1 MEKVIEVKRFIEN
14 YKDEKFD
21 LIVIGGGITG
31 ATVAYEAASRGL
43 SVALLE
49 KSDFG
54 SATSAATSKM
64 IHGGLRYLQT
74 FEFGLV
80 RESLKER
87 RTLTNIAPNF
97 IHPTSFLY
105 TVYKNDKLPNFMLKM
120 AMLLYEAFSFDKN
133 RLWDKSKTMP
143 LHKSVSAM
151 QVLKLF
157 PNALKEGLTG
167 GQMYYDCASH
177 SPERLTLAFIKS
189 AYKYGTSIANY
200 TKVQDFITEQNGN
213 IKTVKG
219 VRVLDELSGIEHNI
233 NANLVINCSGPWA
246 DLLLEKVKRNGNG
259 QELRRSEGIHF
270 ITKKLV
276 DKGVF
281 LGSTK
286 LGKHFFLSPYR
297 NHTIIGTSDKEFIGD
312 PDDYKV
318 TKNAIEELLEDVNNS
333 FGSSEKIKYEDIV
346 YTYGGLRP
354 LVEDQTEDVYNT
366 SRKYEITGEK
376 KNGIEGLIT
385 VEGGKFTTSRM
396 LAEKAIDKAIK
407 ILSSPKKKSISETT
421 HLHASKIDDF
431 KEFVE
436 EKQREYHEYLPEQ
449 IEYLAKSYGTE
460 IDELF
465 SIIIEN
471 EKFREPLNN
480 DGENLA
486 QVQFAIRNEMAQTL
500 SDIMLRRTGLGLLG
514 NPGKETINK
523 IAALAAAELG
533 WDDEKLANEVAEM
546 EKALQLPK

>member
-1 MEKVIEVKRFIEN
+1 VNRFIEN
-14 YKDEKFD
+14 YKGKKFD
-21 LIVIGGGITG
+21 LVVIGGGITG

-64 IHGGLRYLQT
+64 IHGGLRYLST

-87 RTLTNIAPNF
+87 RILTNIAPNF
-97 IHPTSFLY
+97 IQPTSFLY
-105 TVYKNDKLPNFMLKM
+105 TVYKNDKLPNFMMKI
-120 AMLLYEAFSFDKN
+120 AMLFYEVFSFDKN
-133 RLWDKSKTMP
+133 RLWDKSKQMP
-143 LHKSVSAM
+143 SHKSVSAK

-157 PNALKEGLTG
+157 PNALKEGLKG

-177 SPERLTLAFIKS
+177 SPERLTLTFVKS
-189 AYKYGTSIANY
+189 AYTYGASVANY
-200 TKVQDFITEQNGN
+200 TKVLDFITDQDGD

-219 VRVLDELSGIEHNI
+219 VRVLDELSGVEYTIHS
-233 NANLVINCSGPWA
+233 NLVINCSGPWA
-246 DLLLEKVKRNGNG
+246 DLLLEKVKKNGIV
-259 QELRRSEGIHF
+259 QELRRSEGIHV

-281 LGSTK
+281 LGSTA

-297 NHTIIGTSDKEFIGD
+297 NHTIIGTTDKEFIGK

-318 TKNAIEELLEDVNNS
+318 TKEAITELLDDVNHS

-354 LVEDQTEDVYNT
+354 LVEDQTEDVYNS

-376 KNGIEGLIT
+376 KNGIKGLIT

-407 ILSSPKKKSISETT
+407 ILSLPKKKSISETT
-421 HLHASKIDDF
+421 HLSGSQIDNF

-436 EKQREYHEYLPEQ
+436 KKQKQYPEYLPAQ

-465 SIIIEN
+465 SISKDH
-471 EKFREPLNN
+471 EKFKEILNE

-486 QVQFAIRNEMAQTL
+486 QVQFAIRNEMAKTL
-500 SDIMLRRTGLGLLG
+500 SDIMLRRTGLALLG

-523 IAALAAAELG
+523 IAKLAATELG
-533 WDDEKLANEVAEM
+533 WDDEKLANEIAEM
-546 EKALQLPK
+546 EKTLQLPE